1 MYRILWNIIH
11 TFASVLTRKTIM
23 ESTIQEKKP
32 GTNIN
37 TADALWAIISAQPR
51 KVRKELAIRLQD
63 EFPTKNRHATGLDE
77 ALEDIKEGRM
87 SGPFCTPEELFEH
100 LQV

>member
-1 MYRILWNIIH
+1 
-11 TFASVLTRKTIM
+11 M

-63 EFPTKNRHATGLDE
+63 EFPIKDRHATGLDE

-87 SGPFCTPEELFEH
+87 SGPFYTPDELFEH
-100 LQV
+100 LKVEFFLWPIPSEQPTVLTRTLQK

>member
-1 MYRILWNIIH
+1 
-11 TFASVLTRKTIM
+11 M

-32 GTNIN
+32 GTNIY

-63 EFPTKNRHATGLDE
+63 EFPIKNRHANGLDE

-87 SGPFCTPEELFEH
+87 SGPFYTPEELFEH
-100 LQV
+100 LQVY